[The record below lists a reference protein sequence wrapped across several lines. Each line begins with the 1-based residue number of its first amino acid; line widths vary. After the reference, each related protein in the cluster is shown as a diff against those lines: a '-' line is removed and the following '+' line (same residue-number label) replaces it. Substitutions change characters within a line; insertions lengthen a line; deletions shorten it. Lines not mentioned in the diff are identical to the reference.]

1 MDPPEMLVEGA
12 LQNHYKMIKQM
23 RGVPGVLPERFEEG
37 FQVRHCALSLVG
49 EPIMYPEINT
59 FTELLHEKGISS
71 YLVTNAQ
78 FPEEMKT
85 LKPVTQLYI
94 SIDASTKDALKA
106 VDRPL
111 NRDFWE
117 RFTSCIEQLALRLER
132 TVFRL
137 TLGRPKDYIQV
148 TYLNCTIHDFGLH
161 ISSFYLVKGW
171 NAEEIDNYAKLVLMG
186 KPDFIE
192 VKGVTYCGTSK
203 ASKLTME
210 NVPWH
215 EEVIFFVQK
224 LADQLPDYE
233 IACEHEHSN
242 CILISHK
249 KFKKNGQWHTW
260 IDYEKFQK
268 LYKEFKASDGT
279 KTFTALDYSVPTP
292 AWSVFGSK
300 ERGFDPGT

>member
-137 TLGRPKDYIQV
+137 TLGRPTNYTQV
-148 TYLNCTIHDFGLH
+148 TYVNCTYTI
-161 ISSFYLVKGW
+161 LV
-171 NAEEIDNYAKLVLMG
+171 
-186 KPDFIE
+186 FIF
-192 VKGVTYCGTSK
+192 
-203 ASKLTME
+203 LLF
-210 NVPWH
+210 
-215 EEVIFFVQK
+215 I
-224 LADQLPDYE
+224 
-233 IACEHEHSN
+233 
-242 CILISHK
+242 
-249 KFKKNGQWHTW
+249 
-260 IDYEKFQK
+260 
-268 LYKEFKASDGT
+268 
-279 KTFTALDYSVPTP
+279 
-292 AWSVFGSK
+292 
-300 ERGFDPGT
+300 